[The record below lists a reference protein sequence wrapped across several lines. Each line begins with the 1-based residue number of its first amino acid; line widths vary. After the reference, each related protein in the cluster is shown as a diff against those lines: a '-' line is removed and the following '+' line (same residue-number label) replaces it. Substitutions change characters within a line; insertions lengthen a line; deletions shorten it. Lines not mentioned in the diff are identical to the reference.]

1 MQALIMLASLTAL
14 IFIHELGHY
23 IAAKL
28 IGIRVRTF
36 SVGLGPSVLH
46 RTDRTGTK
54 WSLGLLPVGGYVQL
68 TDKKD
73 YQTNKVAKE
82 EKFFSSCSFFEKTF
96 VTLAGPIANIF
107 FSIFLM
113 FCIGFFG
120 PLKISPVISDPN
132 KGTVAKN
139 IGLVEGDK
147 ILQFNGRTIYSFKD
161 LEAALIEQS
170 FFDRKNIL
178 VFERN
183 NNVQK
188 IEFKYP
194 VTLKNFSGPEFLKK
208 TGLSSKISGYKVYD
222 VKNYS
227 VAEKIGLKKNDLIL
241 SINGTKLDSKG
252 SFSQMFSP
260 QPIHSVVIERKGI
273 KTHSPS
279 EIITIADFTMDGD
292 KNLGIFLR
300 PVFSYTER
308 RMFFESIGFAFEETV
323 KLSVEVVNI
332 LFNFFKEPSSY
343 QFLEGLLKTAD
354 SSSITNGGSYFG
366 YLAVVALISIS
377 VGVINL
383 LPIPS
388 LDGGNFVIFVIEK
401 IRNKP
406 FSYIVLSLVQRI
418 GILLIITATLYL
430 FFVDLSNFIK

>member
-1 MQALIMLASLTAL
+1 MLVSLTCL

-23 IAAKL
+23 FAAKL
-28 IGIRVRTF
+28 IGIRVRNF
-36 SVGLGPSVLH
+36 SVGLGPSVFNW
-46 RTDRTGTK
+46 TDGTGTK
-54 WSLGLLPVGGYVQL
+54 WSLGLLPIGGYVQL
-68 TDKKD
+68 TDRED
-73 YQTNKVAKE
+73 YQTSKVTKE
-82 EKFFSSCSFFEKTF
+82 EKFFSSCSFVEKTF

-147 ILQFNGRTIYSFKD
+147 ILQFNDITIYNFKD
-161 LEAALIEQS
+161 LEVALSEQS
-170 FFDRKNIL
+170 FFDRKNIF
-178 VFERN
+178 VFERKDN
-183 NNVQK
+183 IQEIV
-188 IEFKYP
+188 FKYP
-194 VTLKNFSGPEFLKK
+194 VSLKNFSEREFLKK
-208 TGLSSKISGYKVYD
+208 IGLSSKTSGYKVRD

-227 VAEKIGLKKNDLIL
+227 VAEKIGLKKGDLIL
-241 SINGTKLDSKG
+241 SINGTKLDSTN
-252 SFSQMFSP
+252 SFSQIFSSK
-260 QPIHSVVIERKGI
+260 PIQSIVVERKDIENG
-273 KTHSPS
+273 SPS
-279 EIITIADFTMDGD
+279 EIITIAEFKMDGD
-292 KNLGIFLR
+292 KNLGIVLE

-308 RMFFESIGFAFEETV
+308 RMFLESILFALEETF
-323 KLSVEVVNI
+323 KLSTEVVNI
-332 LFNFFKEPSSY
+332 LFNFFKQPSSY
-343 QFLEGLLKTAD
+343 QFLESLLKTAD

-366 YLAVVALISIS
+366 YLAILALISIS
-377 VGVINL
+377 IGVINL

-388 LDGGNFVIFVIEK
+388 LDGGNFVIFIIEK

>member
-1 MQALIMLASLTAL
+1 MLASLTGL

-23 IAAKL
+23 IAAKS

-36 SVGLGPSVLH
+36 SVGLGPSLLNW
-46 RTDRTGTK
+46 TDRTGTK
-54 WSLGLLPVGGYVQL
+54 WSLGLLPIGGYVQL
-68 TDKKD
+68 TDRED
-73 YQTNKVAKE
+73 FQTNKVTKKG
-82 EKFFSSCSFFEKTF
+82 KFFSSCSFVEKIF

-107 FSIFLM
+107 FSVFLM
-113 FCIGFFG
+113 FCIGFYG

-139 IGLVEGDK
+139 IGLVDGDK
-147 ILQFNGRTIYSFKD
+147 ILQFNGRAIYNFKD
-161 LEAALIEQS
+161 LEVALIEQS
-170 FFDRKNIL
+170 FFDRKNTL

-183 NNVQK
+183 YNVKK

-194 VTLKNFSGPEFLKK
+194 ASLENFSKAEFLKK
-208 TGLSSKISGYKVYD
+208 IGLSSKISGYKVHD
-222 VKNYS
+222 IKNNS

-241 SINGTKLDSKG
+241 SINGAELDSTS
-252 SFSQMFSP
+252 SFSQMFSS
-260 QPIHSVVIERKGI
+260 QIIHSIVIKRKDI
-273 KTHSPS
+273 KSYTTSK
-279 EIITIADFTMDGD
+279 IITIAEIKMDSD
-292 KNLGIFLR
+292 KNLGVFLK

-308 RMFFESIGFAFEETV
+308 RMFFESIVFAFDETF
-323 KLSVEVVNI
+323 KLLSEVVNI
-332 LFNFFKEPSSY
+332 LLNFFKQPSSY

-354 SSSITNGGSYFG
+354 SSSITNGDSYYG
-366 YLAVVALISIS
+366 YLAIVALISIS